1 MEILFVTDF
10 VCPYCIVGK
19 EAMNQALSESGV
31 QADIKIQPFELTQE
45 PKERVDTFHDE
56 ARREHYKELL
66 KPAQELG
73 LNVTIPP
80 AVVPRPYTRLAFEGW
95 HYAEKMGVGTQ
106 YADKVYEAYFTL
118 QKDIGQVAVLA
129 ELAVNVGLDSEEFK
143 RVLAEGIY
151 SQVQKEAVA
160 YAREVLKI
168 RHVPTVYVDGE
179 EIDFQA
185 YQKESWLA
193 FLRGRQKSAK
203 EQGTENFSCSVD
215 GCG

>member
-66 KPAQELG
+66 KPAKELG

>member
-19 EAMNQALSESGV
+19 EAMNQALSEAGV
-31 QADIKIQPFELTQE
+31 EADVRIQPFELTQE
-45 PKERVDTFHDE
+45 PRERVDTYHDE
-56 ARREHYKELL
+56 ARREHYKELSE
-66 KPAQELG
+66 PAKELG
-73 LNVTIPP
+73 LDVTIPP

-95 HYAEKMGVGTQ
+95 HYAEEKGVGKQ

-118 QKDIGQVAVLA
+118 QKDIGQIEVLT
-129 ELAVNVGLDSEEFK
+129 ELADSVGLDTEEFK
-143 RVLAEGIY
+143 KVLADGRY
-151 SQVQKEAVA
+151 TQAQKEAVA
-160 YAREVLKI
+160 YARDVLKI
-168 RHVPTVYVDGE
+168 NHVPTIYVDGE

-193 FLRGRQKSAK
+193 FLRGRQIAEE
-203 EQGTENFSCSVD
+203 EQGAGTFSCSVD